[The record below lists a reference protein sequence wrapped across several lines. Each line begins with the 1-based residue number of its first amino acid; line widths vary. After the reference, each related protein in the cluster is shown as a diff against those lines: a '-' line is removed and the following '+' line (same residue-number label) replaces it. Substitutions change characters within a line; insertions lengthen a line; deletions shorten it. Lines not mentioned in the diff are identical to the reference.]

1 MSLQQL
7 DLSDY
12 DTPAA
17 QVVEVQPEQ
26 ELVVLKRTRAGHL
39 IAVCTV
45 HPAPQAIADD
55 CAAMVDTETGR
66 KGVPLFTPPEI
77 RSMEGAD
84 PELVELVIAQ
94 KLAAPGST
102 VMSILEAQ
110 P

>member
-17 QVVEVQPEQ
+17 LVAEVRPVQD
-26 ELVVLKRTRAGHL
+26 LVVLKRTQAGHL

-45 HPAPQAIADD
+45 HPAPQAVADD
-55 CAAMVDTETGR
+55 CAAMVDAETGR

-77 RSMEGAD
+77 RRMEGAD
-84 PELVELVIAQ
+84 PELIEHI
-94 KLAAPGST
+94 LAVKRQFPGST